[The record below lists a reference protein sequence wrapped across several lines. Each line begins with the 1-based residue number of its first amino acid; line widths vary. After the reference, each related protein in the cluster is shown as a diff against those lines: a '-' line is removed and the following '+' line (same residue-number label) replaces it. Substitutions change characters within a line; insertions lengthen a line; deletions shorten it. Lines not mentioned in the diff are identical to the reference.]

1 MMFIVFGNG
10 EGICI
15 SDAYLRLRYPPRPHF
30 GEFAGFGVDFGLI
43 FCLVG
48 LSNRAS
54 GPAGGAAWRDW
65 LAGALPP
72 IRLNAIT
79 SSATR

>member
-1 MMFIVFGNG
+1 MFIFFGNG

-15 SDAYLRLRYPPRPHF
+15 SDAHLRLRYPLRPHF
-30 GEFAGFGVDFGLI
+30 GEFA
-43 FCLVG
+43 G

-65 LAGALPP
+65 LAGALLP